1 MHVAE
6 NQDAELRTAG
16 AWARQQ
22 LERNPQQ
29 RVAIVITRLERDA
42 DRSLRLIKE
51 GLIPGWQNA
60 GASENNIVNISYGRK
75 LIDYPAISMAVL
87 ALRWLHSDLSTT
99 ELSPLLLTSLLDSTG
114 SDALARIELRLRQRP
129 DQSWSPRALLA
140 EASSRHGGTAA
151 DAVLARIRHIAELRD
166 RLPNRQ
172 SPSAWAALFD
182 DILNRV
188 RWPGLDPLDSS
199 EFQLLNRWR
208 ELLNEVARLE
218 LVSPSMTAVEALG
231 RVVAIAGETVY
242 QAESDEAV
250 VQVMGPLEAA
260 GLQFDALWIAGVS
273 DRNWPPS
280 SRPLTLVSRE
290 LQRSHGMP
298 DASPADTLDFST
310 RVLQR
315 LLASAPQLT
324 VSFSISEE
332 DVQQSASELLGDL
345 GANAAPGV
353 LDPAWHARTHAACGI
368 RLVSAADPVPPVTA
382 TEIVAGGA
390 ATIQRQFEEP
400 ISAFAIGRLGVRLLW
415 PITAGLPPNVR
426 GSLIHAALHR
436 LYATCPTRA
445 DIRDWISSDL
455 DARLEQAIRTAFYA
469 LETNAD
475 AVLRRLLQLEKQRV
489 TNLLRGVIAVDAK
502 RDAFRVQAVE
512 QKLEASVAGIRL
524 RLRLDRIDLDEAG
537 GALILDYKTGA
548 PKKLL
553 DREKNPRDL
562 QLLVYASAVRGP
574 VAGIGL
580 FNIDS
585 RAIELDTAGRATLP
599 DENWDTVLA
608 EWQRQVTLSAQQMAA
623 GDVRVN
629 RWRTSRTAKALA
641 LLSRY
646 QELLREP

>member
-1 MHVAE
+1 
-6 NQDAELRTAG
+6 
-16 AWARQQ
+16 
-22 LERNPQQ
+22 
-29 RVAIVITRLERDA
+29 
-42 DRSLRLIKE
+42 
-51 GLIPGWQNA
+51 
-60 GASENNIVNISYGRK
+60 
-75 LIDYPAISMAVL
+75 
-87 ALRWLHSDLSTT
+87 
-99 ELSPLLLTSLLDSTG
+99 
-114 SDALARIELRLRQRP
+114 
-129 DQSWSPRALLA
+129 
-140 EASSRHGGTAA
+140 
-151 DAVLARIRHIAELRD
+151 
-166 RLPNRQ
+166 
-172 SPSAWAALFD
+172 
-182 DILNRV
+182 
-188 RWPGLDPLDSS
+188 
-199 EFQLLNRWR
+199 
-208 ELLNEVARLE
+208 
-218 LVSPSMTAVEALG
+218 
-231 RVVAIAGETVY
+231 
-242 QAESDEAV
+242 
-250 VQVMGPLEAA
+250 
-260 GLQFDALWIAGVS
+260 
-273 DRNWPPS
+273 
-280 SRPLTLVSRE
+280 
-290 LQRSHGMP
+290 
-298 DASPADTLDFST
+298 
-310 RVLQR
+310 
-315 LLASAPQLT
+315 
-324 VSFSISEE
+324 
-332 DVQQSASELLGDL
+332 
-345 GANAAPGV
+345 
-353 LDPAWHARTHAACGI
+353 
-368 RLVSAADPVPPVTA
+368 
-382 TEIVAGGA
+382 
-390 ATIQRQFEEP
+390 
-400 ISAFAIGRLGVRLLW
+400 
-415 PITAGLPPNVR
+415 LPPNVR

-629 RWRTSRTAKALA
+629 RWQTSRTARALA

>member
-1 MHVAE
+1 
-6 NQDAELRTAG
+6 
-16 AWARQQ
+16 
-22 LERNPQQ
+22 
-29 RVAIVITRLERDA
+29 
-42 DRSLRLIKE
+42 
-51 GLIPGWQNA
+51 
-60 GASENNIVNISYGRK
+60 
-75 LIDYPAISMAVL
+75 
-87 ALRWLHSDLSTT
+87 
-99 ELSPLLLTSLLDSTG
+99 
-114 SDALARIELRLRQRP
+114 
-129 DQSWSPRALLA
+129 
-140 EASSRHGGTAA
+140 
-151 DAVLARIRHIAELRD
+151 
-166 RLPNRQ
+166 
-172 SPSAWAALFD
+172 
-182 DILNRV
+182 
-188 RWPGLDPLDSS
+188 
-199 EFQLLNRWR
+199 
-208 ELLNEVARLE
+208 
-218 LVSPSMTAVEALG
+218 MTAVEALG
-231 RVVAIAGETVY
+231 RVVAIAGEAVY
-242 QAESDEAV
+242 QAESHEAV

-280 SRPLTLVSRE
+280 SRPLSLVSRE
-290 LQRSHGMP
+290 LQRSHAMP

-315 LLASAPQLT
+315 LLASAPQVT
-324 VSFSISEE
+324 VSFSISED
-332 DVQQSASELLGDL
+332 DVQQSASELLGEI
-345 GANAAPGV
+345 GANAAPGIQ
-353 LDPAWHARTHAACGI
+353 DPAWHARTHAACGI

-512 QKLEASVAGIRL
+512 QKLEASVAGVRL
-524 RLRLDRIDLDEAG
+524 RLRLDRLDLDESG

-562 QLLVYASAVRGP
+562 QLLVYASAVREP

-585 RAIELDTAGRATLP
+585 RAIELDAAGRATLP
-599 DENWDTVLA
+599 DENWDTILA
-608 EWQRQVTLSAQQMAA
+608 QWQRQVTLSAQQMAA

-629 RWRTSRTAKALA
+629 RWQTSRTARSLA